1 VARPTVLLIEPRAE
15 RLRELSHQLTA
26 EGCEVVPLADLAKA
40 QRFAE
45 GLESAVVVLA
55 AAALAGQADP
65 AAVCA
70 ALAGPASP
78 ASRGAGRSLVVL
90 GDRPADEEDLPDSAA
105 FLAVGGLDALEV
117 TRRLLLVL
125 LGRQIGVAP
134 DTRLASLVG
143 DLEVTPLIELLRS
156 LSQAGANGRIEL
168 RGGTL
173 TFDRGAVVAATAGPA
188 RGLKAFCR
196 LSRLTEGALRF
207 VPGNPSQ
214 PSQPSQSGQSG
225 EPPAGTTSEIVADL
239 HALIHAA
246 IEESLG
252 ELPDPRGKLE
262 IDLKPSF
269 FTTTFTPVQQQILS
283 LAQRGTTLQQVLD
296 SLPDRDGEI
305 VQELLRLEDLGLVV
319 RRIPA
324 AAAQIITDST
334 ADLPVDVARAHGIV
348 IVPLTVAFGKEIFKD
363 RIDLHPGR
371 FYTLLT
377 ERKEHP
383 ASSPPSRED
392 FAPRYREPLL
402 HGNEVISLH
411 ISAKLSKTFENAAAA
426 AAAELAEPPRPGE
439 TPPRRI
445 TVIDS
450 TQVSLGLGLL
460 VLIAAR
466 LAARNEPAE
475 RITRRLREMA
485 PRVHTLFVVD
495 TLEFLARGGRIGKA
509 RALLG
514 GLLRIKPILGVT
526 DGEIVP
532 VDRVRGGRNV
542 QPRLIELLHQRVDR
556 QRPVFVGIC
565 HANAPAWADSLERL
579 LRENFQITDLIQA
592 EVGPVVGA
600 NVGPGAVGIMVF
612 QPTEEEL
619 RWIAPL

>member
-40 QRFAE
+40 QRFAT

-55 AAALAGQADP
+55 TAALAGHTDP
-65 AAVCA
+65 AAVLEGLDG
-70 ALAGPASP
+70 LAGHGS
-78 ASRGAGRSLVVL
+78 GRSLVVL
-90 GDRPADEEDLPDSAA
+90 GDRPADEEDLPDSVA

-134 DTRLASLVG
+134 DARLASLVG
-143 DLEVTPLIELLRS
+143 DLEVTPLIGLLRA

-196 LSRLTEGALRF
+196 LSRLTEGPLRF
-207 VPGNPSQ
+207 VPGNPSE
-214 PSQPSQSGQSG
+214 PSQPSQ
-225 EPPAGTTSEIVADL
+225 PPGGAASEIMEDL
-239 HALIHAA
+239 HGLIHAA

-262 IDLKPSF
+262 IDLKPAF
-269 FTTTFTPVQQQILS
+269 FTTAFTAVQQQILS

-296 SLPDRDGEI
+296 SLPDRDSEI

-319 RRIPA
+319 RRLPA
-324 AAAQIITDST
+324 AAAQIVTDST
-334 ADLPVDVARAHGIV
+334 SDLPMDVARAHGIV
-348 IVPLTVAFGKEIFKD
+348 IVPLTVAFGKEIFRD

-371 FYTLLT
+371 FYALLA

-383 ASSPPSRED
+383 ASSPPSRDD

-402 HGNEVISLH
+402 HGDEVISLH
-411 ISAKLSKTFENAAAA
+411 ISAKLSKTFENANAA
-426 AAAELAEPPRPGE
+426 AAAELAEPQRPGE
-439 TPPRRI
+439 TYPRHV
-445 TVIDS
+445 TVLDS
-450 TQVSLGLGLL
+450 GQVSLGLGLL
-460 VLIAAR
+460 ALIAAR

-475 RITRRLREMA
+475 RIVRRLREMA

-495 TLEFLARGGRIGKA
+495 TLEYLARGGRIGKA

-532 VDRVRGGRNV
+532 VDRVRGGRAV

-556 QRPVFVGIC
+556 QRPVLAGIC

-579 LRENFQITDLIQA
+579 LRENFPITDLIQA

-600 NVGPGAVGIMVF
+600 NVGPGAVGVMVF

>member
-40 QRFAE
+40 QRFAA
-45 GLESAVVVLA
+45 GLESSVVVLA
-55 AAALAGQADP
+55 TAALAGHADP
-65 AAVCA
+65 ASVLEGLDGA
-70 ALAGPASP
+70 
-78 ASRGAGRSLVVL
+78 ASRGSGRSLVVL

-125 LGRQIGVAP
+125 LGRQISVAP
-134 DTRLASLVG
+134 DARLASLVG
-143 DLEVTPLIELLRS
+143 DLEVTPLIELLRA

-196 LSRLTEGALRF
+196 LCRLTEGPLRF
-207 VPGNPSQ
+207 VPGNPST
-214 PSQPSQSGQSG
+214 PG
-225 EPPAGTTSEIVADL
+225 EPPPGGTGSEIVADL
-239 HALIHAA
+239 HGLIQAA

-262 IDLKPSF
+262 IDLKPAF
-269 FTTTFTPVQQQILS
+269 FTTAFTAVQQQILS

-296 SLPDRDGEI
+296 SLPDRDSEI

-319 RRIPA
+319 RRLPA
-324 AAAQIITDST
+324 AAAQIVTDST
-334 ADLPVDVARAHGIV
+334 ADLPMDVARAHGIV

-371 FYTLLT
+371 FYTLLA

-383 ASSPPSRED
+383 ASSPPSRDD

-402 HGNEVISLH
+402 HGDEVISLH
-411 ISAKLSKTFENAAAA
+411 ISAKLSKTFENANAAA
-426 AAAELAEPPRPGE
+426 SAELAEPPRPGE
-439 TPPRRI
+439 TPQRRI
-445 TVIDS
+445 TVLDS
-450 TQVSLGLGLL
+450 GQVSLGLGLL
-460 VLIAAR
+460 ALIAAR
-466 LAARNEPAE
+466 LAAHNEPAE
-475 RITRRLREMA
+475 RIVRRLREMA

-495 TLEFLARGGRIGKA
+495 TLEYLARGGRIGKA

-556 QRPVFVGIC
+556 QRPVFAGIC
-565 HANAPAWADSLERL
+565 HANAPAWADNLERL
-579 LRENFQITDLIQA
+579 LRENFQLTDLIQA

-600 NVGPGAVGIMVF
+600 NVGPGAVGVMVF
-612 QPTEEEL
+612 QPNEEEL

>member
-40 QRFAE
+40 QRFAA

-55 AAALAGQADP
+55 TAALAGHADP
-65 AAVCA
+65 ASVLEGLDGA
-70 ALAGPASP
+70 
-78 ASRGAGRSLVVL
+78 ASRGSGRSLVVL

-134 DTRLASLVG
+134 DARLASLVG
-143 DLEVTPLIELLRS
+143 DLEVTPLIELLRA

-196 LSRLTEGALRF
+196 LCRLTEGPLRF
-207 VPGNPSQ
+207 VPGNPSN
-214 PSQPSQSGQSG
+214 PG
-225 EPPAGTTSEIVADL
+225 ELPPGGTGSEIVADL
-239 HALIHAA
+239 HGLIQAA

-262 IDLKPSF
+262 IDLKPAF
-269 FTTTFTPVQQQILS
+269 FTTAFTPVQQQILS

-319 RRIPA
+319 RRLPA
-324 AAAQIITDST
+324 AAAQIVTDST
-334 ADLPVDVARAHGIV
+334 ADLPADVARAHGIV
-348 IVPLTVAFGKEIFKD
+348 VVPLTVAFGKEIFKD

-371 FYTLLT
+371 FYSLLA

-392 FAPRYREPLL
+392 FTPRYREPLQ
-402 HGNEVISLH
+402 HGDEVISLH
-411 ISAKLSKTFENAAAA
+411 ISAKLSKTFENATAAA
-426 AAAELAEPPRPGE
+426 SEILAGAPPVH
-439 TPPRRI
+439 RI
-445 TVIDS
+445 TVLDS
-450 TQVSLGLGLL
+450 GQVSLGLGLL
-460 VLIAAR
+460 ALIAAR
-466 LAARNEPAE
+466 LAVRNEPAE
-475 RITRRLREMA
+475 RIVRRLREMA

-495 TLEFLARGGRIGKA
+495 TLEYLARGGRIGKA

-556 QRPVFVGIC
+556 RLPVFAGIC
-565 HANAPAWADSLERL
+565 HANAPAWADNLERL
-579 LRENFQITDLIQA
+579 LRENFQLTDLIQA

-600 NVGPGAVGIMVF
+600 NVGPGAVGVMVF
-612 QPTEEEL
+612 QPNEEEL